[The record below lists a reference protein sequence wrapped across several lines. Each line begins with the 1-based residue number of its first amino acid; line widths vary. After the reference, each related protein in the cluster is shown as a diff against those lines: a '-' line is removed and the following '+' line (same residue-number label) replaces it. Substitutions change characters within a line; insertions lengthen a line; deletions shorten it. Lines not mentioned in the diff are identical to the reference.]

1 MRIIVKVRPKIPV
14 DEYTPKQ
21 IQHLESRFEDINFV
35 RTAEFDPKLM
45 KVYVQ
50 YVDPQATEDDD
61 RSDSID
67 KSAFRNAV
75 NLTEEFTYVWMN
87 V

>member
-1 MRIIVKVRPKIPV
+1 MRIVVAIRPKIPV
-14 DEYTPKQ
+14 DEYTSKQ
-21 IQHLESRFEDINFV
+21 IQHLESRFEDITFV

-45 KVYVQ
+45 KAYIQ
-50 YVDPQATEDDD
+50 YEDPQATDDDD

-75 NLTEEFTYVWMN
+75 NLTEEFTYV
-87 V
+87 